1 MVRLL
6 YLFPLPIAFFFFF
19 FFVAGKGN
27 VTGLSRYLVKLSV
40 ESSTHAE
47 VEESGIELGL
57 IDPPTWILHFLFS
70 FSY

>member
-1 MVRLL
+1 M
-6 YLFPLPIAFFFFF
+6 
-19 FFVAGKGN
+19 
-27 VTGLSRYLVKLSV
+27 TGLSRYLVKLSV

-70 FSY
+70 FSLLIARPLLLGGTAGKEKLPQGRL